1 MQLMLISAF
10 NIFGRNGDD
19 WLIPRMRMFK
29 EVCLPSVLAQTS
41 KDFTWLILV
50 DSEIPYP
57 VLKELCTLVPMGTN
71 VVSVEKASI
80 NQTYRGKS
88 GGAVSMLAQPVN
100 HMPRIAGPYL
110 TGDWVAT
117 MALHVDDAIAFDYV
131 EKVHAELREQKETIA
146 FPQGALLM
154 DAGEDPKKDGYWRV
168 ESEVFACVVVEPT
181 AEFQSVFHDGKGGG
195 AHRYRDE
202 KRLVETEE
210 PMWLWH
216 LHGILQNCNPN
227 SNFRFVPKRTPYTC
241 EDVRRRFHYAGPVSR
256 FE

>member
-1 MQLMLISAF
+1 MQILVITAF

-19 WLIPRMRMFK
+19 WLVPRMRMFK

-50 DSEIPYP
+50 DADIPYAYWA
-57 VLKELCTLVPMGTN
+57 ELRELAPDA
-71 VVSVEKASI
+71 VVQTVEKDSI

-100 HMPRIAGPYL
+100 HMPRIAGPHL

-117 MALHVDDAIAFDYV
+117 MALHVDDAISFDYV
-131 EKVHAELREQKETIA
+131 EKVHSVLRETPETIA

-154 DAGEDPKKDGYWRV
+154 DAGEDPDKDGYWRV

-181 AEFQSVFHDGKGGG
+181 ATFQSVFHDGKGGG

-202 KRLVETEE
+202 KRLIETEE